1 MIGRLHG
8 LVLDCPV
15 PRELAK
21 FYQHLLG
28 LDKVIYDDESWVTLE
43 GSDPGSPTIGFQQVT
58 DFRAAQWPDPS
69 RPQQAHID
77 VMVPDLDVAEALV
90 LAQGAT
96 LLRGSDKPIGFRVYA
111 DPVGH
116 PFCLVTPESI
126 VRLEPPGNTVQPSGS
141 PPAGG

>member
-15 PRELAK
+15 PRELAP

-28 LDKVIYDDESWVTLE
+28 LNKVIYDEESWVVLE
-43 GSDPGSPTIGFQQVT
+43 GPESGPTIGFQQVT
-58 DFRAAQWPDPS
+58 DFRAPQWPDPS
-69 RPQQAHID
+69 RPQHVHLD

-90 LAQGAT
+90 LARGAT

-126 VRLEPPGNTVQPSGS
+126 VCLEPPKTSVQPSGA
-141 PPAGG
+141 PATNG